1 MAKKRIPVVVVA
13 GFLGSG
19 KTTLLN
25 HVLHDNRGVR
35 VGVIVNDFGAVNIDS
50 MLVAGQVDSMV
61 SLSNGCMCCAVDV
74 SDMDEML
81 DRLANPS
88 SQIDVIV
95 VEASGLAEPR
105 NMIRLVLGSGNPH
118 VVYGGLVVMV
128 DGEQFEQT
136 SDQHPELVKHVALAD
151 LVVLNKMDRIDGD
164 RRAVVEAMVRTC
176 NERVPIVATA
186 HGRVDPALLFD
197 REPGREPAPGEQ
209 LTLDRL
215 LLDQHEECGDH
226 EHFHSTYEAVDF
238 SSTSPIDPRR
248 LVDFLEERPVGI
260 YRIKG
265 FVHFAVP
272 GQSRKFELHTVGPH
286 IRFTSTRWEPGEDR
300 STQLVLIGTGIDAE
314 HVRTRVAECVVTDGE
329 AVTRGVVDPGAMLG
343 VHRYTVTA

>member
-1 MAKKRIPVVVVA
+1 MAKKRIPVVIIA

-25 HVLHDNRGVR
+25 HVLRNNRGVR

-50 MLVAGQVDSMV
+50 MMVAGQVDSVV

-74 SDMDEML
+74 TDMDEML
-81 DRLANPS
+81 DRLANPT
-88 SQIDVIV
+88 SQIDVII

-105 NMIRLVLGSGNPH
+105 NMIRLVLGSANPR
-118 VVYGGLVVMV
+118 VMFGGLVVMV
-128 DGEQFEQT
+128 DGEQFEEM
-136 SDQHPELVKHVALAD
+136 SAQHPDLGKHVTLAD
-151 LVVLNKMDRIDGD
+151 LVILNKADRIEDD
-164 RRAVVEAMVRTC
+164 RRTAVQAMVRDL
-176 NERVPIVATA
+176 NDRVPVLTTE
-186 HGRVDPALLFD
+186 HGRVEPTLLFD
-197 REPGREPAPGEQ
+197 REDGREPAAGEQ

-215 LLDQHEECGDH
+215 LLDQPDDCDAHGH
-226 EHFHSTYEAVDF
+226 LHSSYEAVDF
-238 SSTSPIDPRR
+238 DSVSPIDPRR
-248 LVDFLEERPVGI
+248 LVEFLETRPVGI

-272 GQSRKFELHTVGPH
+272 GQSRKFEVQTVGPH

-300 STQLVLIGTGIDAE
+300 KTRLVLIGVDIEAE
-314 HVRTRVAECVVTDGE
+314 SVRTRLAGCVVSAGE
-329 AVTRGVVDPGAMLG
+329 ETDPGAMLG

>member
-1 MAKKRIPVVVVA
+1 MAKKRIPVVIVA

-25 HVLHDNRGVR
+25 HVLRNNRGVR

-50 MLVAGQVDSMV
+50 MMVAGQVDSMV

-81 DRLANPS
+81 DRLAHPT
-88 SQIDVIV
+88 SQIDVII

-105 NMIRLVLGSGNPH
+105 NMIRLVLGSANPH

-128 DGEQFEQT
+128 DGEQFEDM
-136 SDQHPELVKHVALAD
+136 SAQHPDLGKHVTLAD
-151 LVVLNKMDRIDGD
+151 LVILNKTDRIDDD
-164 RRAVVEAMVRTC
+164 RRAAVQAMVRGYNDRAPVLT
-176 NERVPIVATA
+176 TA
-186 HGRVDPALLFD
+186 HGRIEPTLLFD
-197 REPGREPAPGEQ
+197 REPGREPAAGEQ
-209 LTLDRL
+209 LTLDQL
-215 LLDQHEECGDH
+215 LLDQHDNCEDH
-226 EHFHSTYEAVDF
+226 DHLHSSYEAVDF
-238 SSTSPIDPRR
+238 ASDEPIDPRR
-248 LVDFLEERPVGI
+248 LVEFLEQRPVGI

-272 GQSRKFELHTVGPH
+272 GQSRKFEVQTVGPH
-286 IRFTSTRWEPGEDR
+286 IRFTSTRWEPGEER
-300 STQLVLIGTGIDAE
+300 ATQLVLIGADIEAE
-314 HVRTRVAECVVTDGE
+314 HVRTRLAGCVVAEGE
-329 AVTRGVVDPGAMLG
+329 DADPGAMLG

>member
-1 MAKKRIPVVVVA
+1 LAKKRIPVVIVA

-25 HVLHDNRGVR
+25 HVLRNNRGVR

-50 MLVAGQVDSMV
+50 MMVAGQVDSMV

-74 SDMDEML
+74 SDMDDML

-88 SQIDVIV
+88 SQIDVVI

-105 NMIRLVLGSGNPH
+105 NMIRLVLGSRNPH

-128 DGEQFEQT
+128 DGEQFEET
-136 SDQHPELVKHVALAD
+136 SARHPDLGKHVTLAD
-151 LVVLNKMDRIDGD
+151 LVVLNKTDRIDEPRLGAVKQLVRDYND
-164 RRAVVEAMVRTC
+164 RA
-176 NERVPIVATA
+176 PILATA
-186 HGRVDPALLFD
+186 HGRIEPTLLFD
-197 REPGREPAPGEQ
+197 QEPGRDPAPGEQ

-215 LLDQHEECGDH
+215 LLDQHEHCDEGCGGHDH
-226 EHFHSTYEAVDF
+226 LHSSYESVDF
-238 SSTSPIDPRR
+238 TSADPIDPRR
-248 LVDFLEERPVGI
+248 LVDFLESRPVGI

-272 GQSRKFELHTVGPH
+272 GQSRKFEVQTVGPH
-286 IRFTSTRWEPGEDR
+286 IRFTSTRWESGEER
-300 STQLVLIGTGIDAE
+300 TTQLVLIGADIE
-314 HVRTRVAECVVTDGE
+314 PEKVRAGLEDCIVAEGE
-329 AVTRGVVDPGAMLG
+329 DVDPGAMLG